1 MLLVTT
7 RTKTGK
13 RMLIIGLEAENMERL
28 QNDEPILKSFA
39 NENIAELEE
48 WELTILGPEDTVR
61 FVAQFGIQLPG

>member
-1 MLLVTT
+1 
-7 RTKTGK
+7 
-13 RMLIIGLEAENMERL
+13 MLIIGLEAENMERL